1 MSPTLVL
8 KKIEEF
14 KYSDGWLAKFK
25 LKFNIKNYHIHGESG
40 DVEVADLTKQ
50 RNDLIDLT
58 SQYDIKD
65 IYNMDETALFYRL
78 LPTCTLATEKPEGHK
93 LNKERITLGLC
104 VSASGEILKPI
115 VIGKSAKP
123 RCFKPFNQTSFWYYY
138 Y

>member
-1 MSPTLVL
+1 MLPEVEECLNVWFCSKRSLNILINDKVLVEKCKIFCEFYSVEEKYK

-25 LKFNIKNYHIHGESG
+25 LRFNIKNYNIHGESG

-65 IYNMDETALFYRL
+65 I
-78 LPTCTLATEKPEGHK
+78 
-93 LNKERITLGLC
+93 
-104 VSASGEILKPI
+104 
-115 VIGKSAKP
+115 
-123 RCFKPFNQTSFWYYY
+123 
-138 Y
+138 

>member
-1 MSPTLVL
+1 MV
-8 KKIEEF
+8 
-14 KYSDGWLAKFK
+14 AKFK
-25 LKFNIKNYHIHGESG
+25 LRFNIKNYNIHGESG

-58 SQYDIKD
+58 SQYYIKD

-123 RCFKPFNQTSFWYYY
+123 RCFKFPEVYELKSFHCNKNVGRA
-138 Y
+138 